1 MQSQAS
7 ATVCKLSIWYIT
19 WLIRFPFGKRSLPP
33 YGLSLFYVCG
43 ETLVKQGNMIHL
55 VQLWWDCV
63 SGGGESIWEDGEA
76 SKALVTEV
84 QLLNELSNF
93 ACARTTEKH
102 GWFMWQKV
110 RSRMDQEL
118 RTHSIL
124 LSLLP
129 LLRWNL
135 WPGAEVWAGD
145 GGAPPC
151 GIRDATARA
160 HRRGLFHYVHSSR
173 GSKSMT

>member
-63 SGGGESIWEDGEA
+63 SGGGESIWEDGEG

-102 GWFMWQKV
+102 GWFMWQKSEV
-110 RSRMDQEL
+110 QNGSGTPNSL
-118 RTHSIL
+118 HL
-124 LSLLP
+124 ALSASPPQMKP
-129 LLRWNL
+129 LTWGWGLSWWWRCA
-135 WPGAEVWAGD
+135 PVWHQGCYCTCAQK
-145 GGAPPC
+145 
-151 GIRDATARA
+151 RA
-160 HRRGLFHYVHSSR
+160 ISLCTFIKGQ
-173 GSKSMT
+173 